1 MTGVTYLPNW
11 DLQNYPSPFR
21 WFYQHY
27 YLQHCQQNSLGTR
40 LTQLR
45 LHSSPIKYKR
55 KRLNDIVYSRK
66 CKKSRA
72 SSHFFFP
79 LLAGGLSA
87 VLSLPPD
94 PNGGMPAVLR
104 ISSPGPCFCRSIW
117 LASFNSRVNPQET
130 KTHWIDM
137 IPFGVQLF
145 LPRAPNLFF
154 HFRELSVGAVRRGER
169 RLGLVSSQSVSTA
182 AAGCLFAPRSI
193 QPHWFRGR
201 KRVALS
207 YLQGVASR
215 PFLWPSSSYPG
226 WNLYLHEY
234 WKLQKNLIKE

>member
-1 MTGVTYLPNW
+1 MTGVNLSTYLRPSKLPISFLVVLSTLLPPALPAELSLNNTHTAPAT
-11 DLQNYPSPFR
+11 LQPDKIQTQTLK
-21 WFYQHY
+21 WH
-27 YLQHCQQNSLGTR
+27 SL
-40 LTQLR
+40 LTEIQ
-45 LHSSPIKYKR
+45 
-55 KRLNDIVYSRK
+55 
-66 CKKSRA
+66 KKSRR
-72 SSHFFFP
+72 SSHFFVP
-79 LLAGGLSA
+79 PLAGGLSA

-104 ISSPGPCFCRSIW
+104 ISSPGPCFCRSIC
-117 LASFNSRVNPQET
+117 LASFNSRVNPQVT

-154 HFRELSVGAVRRGER
+154 HFGELSVGAVRRGER
-169 RLGLVSSQSVSTA
+169 RFGLVSSQSVSTA

-207 YLQGVASR
+207 YL
-215 PFLWPSSSYPG
+215 
-226 WNLYLHEY
+226 
-234 WKLQKNLIKE
+234 